1 MQRTKSLFAKVAMLS
16 LVVGL
21 FAGVRPTRAAEFTGA
36 RDTLTRLQANVTSNH
51 SFNFFLP
58 AGVDFDRSGP
68 GADDIMFVVDT
79 FVTGGTYT
87 TADFTFNDGTN
98 RTVDAVASGA
108 DVFTVSCADGANNV
122 GVAIDTSAPRTF
134 TVVTCGASF
143 AASATA
149 ANVTFTING
158 DSPNGTLTNP
168 SAGPQLMTI
177 KMKDENVNDA
187 GIKTIQIP
195 IVDSDTVNTSATV
208 DPTMSFDIDTATGDS
223 ESNSPYSV
231 NLGSITTGAVATSG
245 GSVNSIWLDLAT
257 NATNGATV
265 TIINTDADT
274 DLTSASVAGDKISA
288 ATNNTAL
295 AGGTEGYGFCVVSVT
310 STSGLNMA
318 NVDAVFDGDGS
329 NDGCTAS
336 TSDNVVSPSPNSGG
350 AAATLISNGT
360 SPIVVGRVRV
370 AVKAAIS
377 STTEAHADYQDAV
390 RLIATANF

>member
-36 RDTLTRLQANVTSNH
+36 KDTLSRLQTSVLANHTF
-51 SFNFFLP
+51 SFSLP
-58 AGVDFDRSGP
+58 VGVDFDQAGP
-68 GADDIMFVVDT
+68 GADTLT
-79 FVTGGTYT
+79 FYTDDFITGGTFT
-87 TADFTFNDGTN
+87 TADFSFNDGTN
-98 RTVDAVASGA
+98 RTVDAVATG
-108 DVFTVSCADGANNV
+108 DNTITVSCADGANNI
-122 GVAIDTSAPRTF
+122 GVAIDNTAPRKF
-134 TVVTCGASF
+134 TVVTCGAAFVASGTG
-143 AASATA
+143 AA
-149 ANVTFTING
+149 VTFTING
-158 DSPNGTLTNP
+158 DSPNGTLNNP
-168 SAGPQLMTI
+168 SAGNQNMQI
-177 KMKDENVNDA
+177 KMKDENVVDTHTKSF
-187 GIKTIQIP
+187 IVP

-208 DPTMSFDIDTATGDS
+208 DPTMTFDIDTATGDS

-231 NLGSITTGAVATSG
+231 NLGSITTAAVATSG

-257 NATNGATV
+257 NATNGATI

-288 ATNNTAL
+288 ATNNTTL

-310 STSGLNMA
+310 STSGLAMS

-350 AAATLISNGT
+350 AAATLISNT
-360 SPIVVGRVRV
+360 TTPIVVGRVRV

-377 STTEAHADYQDAV
+377 STTEAHADYQDSV